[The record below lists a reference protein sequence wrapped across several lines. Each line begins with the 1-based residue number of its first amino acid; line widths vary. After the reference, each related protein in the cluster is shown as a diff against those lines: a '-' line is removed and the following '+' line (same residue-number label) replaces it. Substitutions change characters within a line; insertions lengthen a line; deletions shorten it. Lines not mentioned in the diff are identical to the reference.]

1 MAVLLIVGG
10 FLPAQDLPGSGKLS
24 ITVSNQSVA
33 SLTLGLREMPS
44 FLLPSRQT
52 SLSTA
57 PQQMPLSAE
66 PNNDP
71 AHRINV
77 KPTTIQPNQSAT
89 LELPPRQYH
98 LYTMGPWLNGKLVR
112 PLDGYISVTNAEV
125 WPFKLEEKDEEIRGP
140 ALHWK
145 LEVPAR
151 SGFHLSPSPEWPKV
165 APTSPSQEGLKIL
178 PNALRPP
185 PVFPQFVL
193 PRAPSTNLVK

>member
-71 AHRINV
+71 SWQNASNAIEGIF
-77 KPTTIQPNQSAT
+77 TSA
-89 LELPPRQYH
+89 R
-98 LYTMGPWLNGKLVR
+98 
-112 PLDGYISVTNAEV
+112 
-125 WPFKLEEKDEEIRGP
+125 
-140 ALHWK
+140 
-145 LEVPAR
+145 
-151 SGFHLSPSPEWPKV
+151 
-165 APTSPSQEGLKIL
+165 
-178 PNALRPP
+178 
-185 PVFPQFVL
+185 
-193 PRAPSTNLVK
+193 